1 MKLDTKIG
9 FLLKQKGG
17 GVFSVTPEATVYQ
30 AIELM
35 ADKGIGALLVLE
47 GGRLAGVISERDY
60 ARKVVLKGKTSKETR
75 VREIMTAHVF
85 TVTPEQSVD
94 DCMELMTEKRIRHLP
109 VLSGD
114 GVVGVLSIGDL
125 VKFIISEQQKTI
137 HELENYISGKYPG

>member
-1 MKLDTKIG
+1 
-9 FLLKQKGG
+9 
-17 GVFSVTPEATVYQ
+17 
-30 AIELM
+30 M

>member
-9 FLLKQKGG
+9 LLLKSKGG
-17 GVFSVTPEATVYQ
+17 SVWSVAPGATVYQ

-47 GGRLAGVISERDY
+47 GGRLAGIISERDY

-75 VREIMTAHVF
+75 VEEIMTGHVF
-85 TVTPEQSVD
+85 TVTPEHSID

-109 VLSGD
+109 VLSGEA
-114 GVVGVLSIGDL
+114 VVGVLSIGDL

-137 HELENYISGKYPG
+137 HQLENYITGKYPA